1 MYLIPSVG
9 TAPFAGRIPSLLRLR
24 RRRVEPPREV
34 EVGGVGDE
42 ADPPGGR
49 AVVPRLREGEV
60 GDAVGAE
67 HEHRRELEVRRERL
81 RSKIDRLQWSPRGM

>member
-1 MYLIPSVG
+1 MEQLLFRVE
-9 TAPFAGRIPSLLRLR
+9 SLLRLP
-24 RRRVEPPREV
+24 RRVELPRDV

-42 ADPPGGR
+42 ADPPGHR
-49 AVVPRLREGEV
+49 AVVPRLRREGEV